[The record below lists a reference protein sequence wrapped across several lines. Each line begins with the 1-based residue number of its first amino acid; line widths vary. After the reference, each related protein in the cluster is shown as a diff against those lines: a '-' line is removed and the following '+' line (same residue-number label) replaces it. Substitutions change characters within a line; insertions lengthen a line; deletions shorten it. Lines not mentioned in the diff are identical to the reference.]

1 MPTTCPN
8 ECISISG
15 TVYGVVLNTAS
26 AIAFASRVDGARFAA
41 GPKTPV
47 LFIKPRNTWL
57 AHGRTVR
64 LPREMTEIE
73 VQAALALVFAR
84 DLRSV
89 AADKAYDAISGYT
102 LALDI
107 TEPDAGFFRPPIKE
121 KCRDGFLPVG
131 PAIAPRDAVLNPDS
145 IVVRLE
151 IDSEECAQISMA
163 ETLRPVAKVI
173 EEISSFMTLRAGDVL
188 LVAETV
194 PGIRAAVGSR
204 IAAHAKEIG
213 RLECMVG
220 VEEEG
225 LV

>member
-15 TVYGVVLNTAS
+15 TVYGVALNTAS
-26 AIAFASRVDGARFAA
+26 AIAFASRADGTRFGA

-47 LFIKPRNTWL
+47 MFIKPRNTWL

-64 LPREMTEIE
+64 LPQEIAEIE

-89 AADKAYDAISGYT
+89 AAEEVYDAIAGYT
-102 LALDI
+102 LAIDI
-107 TEPDAGFFRPPIKE
+107 TEVAAGFFRPPIRE

-131 PAIAPRDAVLNPDS
+131 PAIVLRDAILNPDD

-151 IDSEECAQISMA
+151 IDGEERAQISMA

-173 EEISSFMTLRAGDVL
+173 EEVSGFMTLRAGDVL
-188 LVAETV
+188 LVVSTV
-194 PGIRAAVGSR
+194 PGIRAAVGNR
-204 IAAHAKEIG
+204 IAAHASEIG

-225 LV
+225 LA